1 MAAKGLAAGAAV
13 DLVAV
18 EALAAVIGRCFRQF
32 AVTAAVNVKFLLDQ
46 LVKNRF
52 FAMIVSEKTAATPDR
67 VVVADLTGRTE
78 RRKDQG
84 PITRPNLTL

>member
-1 MAAKGLAAGAAV
+1 
-13 DLVAV
+13 
-18 EALAAVIGRCFRQF
+18 
-32 AVTAAVNVKFLLDQ
+32 
-46 LVKNRF
+46 
-52 FAMIVSEKTAATPDR
+52 MIVSEKTAATPDR